1 MKILITCPNMV
12 RTIKNYDKKFNEYG
26 FDYYCPK
33 ISQTMTEEELLSII
47 ADYDGWIIGDDPATR
62 RVFEKGN
69 SGKLKA
75 AVKWGVGTDN
85 VDFEACKELNIP
97 ISNTPQMFGE
107 EVSDVALGY
116 LLCLNRNLHEIN
128 NECRQ
133 GIWFKPLGKSLIGK
147 KACLIGLG
155 DIGRCIARKLLAFNI
170 NVFACDPGYEKI
182 NGSIVNK
189 NDKTMELPFYLKNI
203 TLTNL
208 NLSLTDSDFIIVACP
223 LNKQTQY
230 LIQKEQI
237 LKAKKGV
244 IIINVGRGGIVKES
258 DVYDLQKEG
267 FINSIGFDVFEKE
280 PLDINHPLKE
290 FSKNMF
296 GTHNGSNS
304 AEGVNRVSL
313 ICIEKMYDYLKDYES

>member
-12 RTIKNYDKKFNEYG
+12 RTIKNYEKKFEEYG

-33 ISQTMTEEELLSII
+33 ISQTMTEEELVAII

-62 RVFEKGN
+62 SVFEKGK

-85 VDFEACKELNIP
+85 VDFEACKDLNIP
-97 ISNTPQMFGE
+97 IINTPQMFGE

-116 LLCLNRNLHEIN
+116 LLCLTRDLHNISESA
-128 NECRQ
+128 RQ
-133 GIWFKPLGKSLIGK
+133 GIWYKPLGKSLTGK
-147 KACLIGLG
+147 KACLVGLG

-170 NVFACDPGYEKI
+170 NVFACDPGYETI
-182 NGSIVNK
+182 NGRIINK
-189 NDKTMELPFYLKNI
+189 NDKMMDLPLYLKNV
-203 TLTNL
+203 TLTDL
-208 NLSLTDSDFIIVACP
+208 NSCLADSDFIIIACP

-244 IIINVGRGGIVKES
+244 IIINVGRGGVVKES
-258 DVYDLQKEG
+258 DVYILQKKG

-290 FSKNMF
+290 FPKNMF

-304 AEGVNRVSL
+304 AEGVNKVSL
-313 ICIEKMYDYLKDYES
+313 ICIEKIYEYLKGYES